1 MANQR
6 RIKFL
11 IALAII
17 ILIALFALITT
28 QLIFIGKTRK
38 ELTSQQKEI
47 EELNRKL
54 DYYENKL
61 PDSGYDIEY

>member
-6 RIKFL
+6 KIKLL

-28 QLIFIGKTRK
+28 QLIFIGKTNK
-38 ELTSQQKEI
+38 ELRTQQKEI

-61 PDSGYDIEY
+61 PDNGYDIEY